1 MNKSSK
7 GFTLIEL
14 MIVIGIASLIA
25 YRVSISS
32 SGYFKKLAVDNSSSD
47 LMVLTQLARANS
59 MNTIEGKAWG
69 VCLSLSRLYLFA
81 DSCNETGKRSSFAIS
96 NLTSISGLSTEI
108 KFDKLTGNLNSSK
121 SIVISSGSY
130 SKTIN
135 INNVGGIDL
144 VIN

>member
-7 GFTLIEL
+7 GFTLVEL

-32 SGYFKKLAVDNSSSD
+32 SGYFKKLAVDNAVSD

-69 VCLSLSRLYLFA
+69 VCLSSSRFYSFA
-81 DSCNETGKRSSFAIS
+81 DSCNESGKRSSFAIS
-96 NLTSISGLSTEI
+96 NLASISGLGTEI

-135 INNVGGIDL
+135 INNVGGVDL
-144 VIN
+144 IIN